1 MINLYDIKDP
11 SFLKQMN
18 IKELTELACNIRK
31 FLIDSISATGG
42 HLASNLGSLEA
53 TIAMHYV
60 FDSPNDKL
68 LFDVG
73 HQCYVHKILTGR
85 AKDFESLR
93 KLDGLSGYIN
103 KNESTHD
110 IWESGHAGTTIS
122 AQAGLIAAQKY
133 TKDSGRVIAFIGDA
147 SIASGV
153 AFEGLNFLGQDQNKT
168 PIIILNDNK
177 MGISKSVGALNKFLS
192 KIRGGK
198 AMRSTHDFLIKIFPA
213 FLTNFFHKVKRG
225 IKGFI
230 QKDNIFED
238 LGFDYYGPYEGND
251 IKILIKIF
259 EKVKRSKK
267 PAIIHI
273 ITRKGQGYEPAV
285 SNMPLFHGVESFDS
299 NTGNINKSDSLKSF
313 SEIMALELVRL
324 REKYQFS
331 LICPAMIDA
340 AKLNCFKE
348 KYPNDTYDVGIAEAH
363 AAVMAAGMS
372 LGNVRVVVPYYSTFA
387 QRAFDHMLNDICRQN
402 LPVIFLLDRAGVVGK
417 DGSTHQ
423 GIYDIAMLNLM
434 PNIKVAMGK
443 DAEESKGLLEYALKD
458 NSPIAIRYPRAK
470 AEDLEP
476 KLITNMDWQIELEG
490 NLGYVISYGPDL
502 LRIKRIILENKLD
515 VTLVNARFIKPYD
528 VKMLSSIGL
537 SKKPVLVYEQVVESA
552 SLGMNIVSYFA
563 KEGFDATK
571 VLRMSFNNDDIVR
584 HGQIESVLERYHL
597 GDSDILDWIKKLC
610 V

>member
-73 HQCYVHKILTGR
+73 HQSYVHKILTGR

-153 AFEGLNFLGQDQNKT
+153 AFEGLNFLGQDQSKT

>member
-73 HQCYVHKILTGR
+73 HQSYVHKILTGR

-153 AFEGLNFLGQDQNKT
+153 AFEGLNFLGQDQSKT

-251 IKILIKIF
+251 IKILIKIY

>member
-11 SFLKQMN
+11 SFLKKMN
-18 IKELTELACNIRK
+18 IKELTELACDIRK

-73 HQCYVHKILTGR
+73 HQSYVHKILTGR
-85 AKDFESLR
+85 AKDFGSLR
-93 KLDGLSGYIN
+93 NLDGLSGYIN
-103 KNESTHD
+103 KNESIHD

-133 TKDSGRVIAFIGDA
+133 TKDMGRVIAFIGDA

-198 AMRSTHDFLIKIFPA
+198 TMRSIHDFLIKIFPA

-273 ITRKGQGYEPAV
+273 ITRKGQGYEPAI

-313 SEIMALELVRL
+313 SEIMALELTKL

-348 KYPNDTYDVGIAEAH
+348 KYPDDTYDVGIAEAH

-372 LGNVRVVVPYYSTFA
+372 IGNVRVVVPYYSTFA

-443 DAEESKGLLEYALKD
+443 DAKETKGLLEYALKD

-470 AEDLEP
+470 TEDLDSIT
-476 KLITNMDWQIELEG
+476 ITNMDWEIELEG

-502 LRIKRIILENKLD
+502 LRIKKIILENNLD

-528 VKMLSSIGL
+528 VEMLSSIGR
-537 SKKPVLVYEQVVESA
+537 SKKPVLVYEQVIESA

-563 KEGFDATK
+563 NEGFDATK
-571 VLRMSFNNDDIVR
+571 ILRMSFNNDDIVR
-584 HGQIESVLERYHL
+584 HGQIDSVLERYHL
-597 GDSDILDWIKKLC
+597 GDKDILDGIKKIC
-610 V
+610 G